1 MSMSMISMKQIKEG
15 DGLENTSVLT
25 FQGFVS
31 LHAMNIEPTFAI
43 SFEIILTSFCLKL
56 VYPVCR
62 DR

>member
-31 LHAMNIEPTFAI
+31 LRAMNIEPTFAI
-43 SFEIILTSFCLKL
+43 SFEIILTISA
-56 VYPVCR
+56 
-62 DR
+62 

>member
-43 SFEIILTSFCLKL
+43 SFEIILTIS
-56 VYPVCR
+56 P
-62 DR
+62 